1 MRRNTETGGW
11 VEEREKKKKNEFRE
25 SCLIFFH
32 LRGPVRWK
40 SEMEGAETDRE
51 GVGGGG
57 EVGENWEGTVI
68 MQRAKL
74 RPSGQ
79 KEKNRGNEE
88 DTDEGGHLPTEVDQT

>member
-1 MRRNTETGGW
+1 
-11 VEEREKKKKNEFRE
+11 
-25 SCLIFFH
+25 
-32 LRGPVRWK
+32 
-40 SEMEGAETDRE
+40 
-51 GVGGGG
+51 
-57 EVGENWEGTVI
+57 